1 METQIFQQEIQ
12 EILDRQIAARAALA
26 ALPEDTPEAIRKN
39 LLHTVEKVDAAVV
52 TLNEQIIAYDDN
64 RISVGSFRTALRKLN
79 DSVKPYDYDAEKD
92 KASRQRQANA
102 SWLIVFVV
110 VAGAMILALGS
121 GTGSRSGRSSPRQE
135 NSQASYKFT
144 VSVRDGSAFTKTAAQ
159 NIACQQA
166 GFAGAVLEDIECS
179 PDPFGSCA
187 RAEITLACTRSQAAH
202 QQNIRTL
209 RAFAETLR

>member
-1 METQIFQQEIQ
+1 MFQKEIQ

-26 ALPEDTPEAIRKN
+26 ALPEDTPEAIRKS
-39 LLHTVEKVDAAVV
+39 LSHTVEKVDAAVV

-64 RISVGSFRTALRKLN
+64 RISVGSFRNALRKLN

-92 KASRQRQANA
+92 KASRQRQTNA

-110 VAGAMILALGS
+110 VVGAMILALGS
-121 GTGSRSGRSSPRQE
+121 GTGSRSGRQE

-179 PDPFGSCA
+179 PDALGSCA

-209 RAFAETLR
+209 RSFAETLR